1 MAVRSDTVP
10 AAPAFRQFAAEIERK
25 IMVGEIKP
33 GDALPSE
40 AKLAESLGVNR
51 STVREAIRVLE
62 QNGFVRREAGKKK
75 LFATI
80 PNSDDISQRLKMAM
94 VLDQVTFEELWEA
107 MYALEPAAADV
118 ASRRRTDD
126 NLAALDRNLSE
137 TRAAL
142 ADSARLTELDI
153 EFHLLVARATSNRA
167 IEAARLPIGELFY
180 PPFLAV
186 MSRLNAAERL
196 LFAHEKIV
204 EAIRDGNGMAARS
217 WMEKHILDFRRGYE
231 LANLDMEL
239 PANLP
244 RTGGGDHG
252 G

>member
-1 MAVRSDTVP
+1 MVSKSDSS
-10 AAPAFRQFAAEIERK
+10 AGPAFRQFAAEIERK
-25 IMVGEIKP
+25 IMEGEIKP

-107 MYALEPAAADV
+107 MYALEPAAAEV
-118 ASRRRTDD
+118 ASRRRTDANLEALER
-126 NLAALDRNLSE
+126 NLADTREALE
-137 TRAAL
+137 
-142 ADSARLTELDI
+142 DSTRLTELDI
-153 EFHLLVARATSNRA
+153 KFHLLVARATANRA
-167 IEAARLPIGELFY
+167 IEAARMPIGELFY

-204 EAIRDGNGMAARS
+204 EAIRNGNGGLARD

-231 LANLDMEL
+231 LANLDMEK
-239 PANLP
+239 PAEMP
-244 RTGGGDHG
+244 TIPGE
-252 G
+252 

>member
-1 MAVRSDTVP
+1 MLTPSD
-10 AAPAFRQFAAEIERK
+10 AAQPQHAFRFQAFAAEIERK
-25 IMVGEIKP
+25 IVAGEIKP

-40 AKLAESLGVNR
+40 AKLAEELGVNR

-75 LFATI
+75 LFATV
-80 PNSDDISQRLKMAM
+80 PQSGDISQRLKMAM

-107 MYALEPAAADV
+107 MYALEPAAAQA
-118 ASRRRTDD
+118 ASRRRTEQD
-126 NLAALDRNLSE
+126 LEALDRNLAA
-137 TRAAL
+137 TREAL
-142 ADSARLTELDI
+142 ADSKRLTELDI
-153 EFHLLVARATSNRA
+153 EFHLLVARATANRA

-196 LFAHEKIV
+196 LFAHEQIV
-204 EAIRDGNGMAARS
+204 EAIRLEDPAKARE

-231 LANLDMEL
+231 LANLDMERPAKL
-239 PANLP
+239 PGTA
-244 RTGGGDHG
+244 G
-252 G
+252 